1 MFFYGLIEKFQ
12 TCQGTGFP
20 TDSRFNNIPD
30 LRPRIATNCKTPDAS
45 NLFAAEERAGQSEKS
60 DRSEPEEGRAEKTQR
75 QTRRDGGESRAQ
87 EEEGRKERRR
97 GNGEMPRVTGKV
109 ARRTFAGQTRKET
122 GSFSFTKFSVLY
134 NPIFGSDGK
143 KKNRYRQTKH

>member
-1 MFFYGLIEKFQ
+1 MKSTRRRRSAG
-12 TCQGTGFP
+12 
-20 TDSRFNNIPD
+20 D
-30 LRPRIATNCKTPDAS
+30 
-45 NLFAAEERAGQSEKS
+45 LFAAEERADFGSFGAGQSEKP

-97 GNGEMPRVTGKV
+97 GNGEIPRVTGKV
-109 ARRTFAGQTRKET
+109 ARRPFAGQTRKET
-122 GSFSFTKFSVLY
+122 GSFSFTKFSVPY
-134 NPIFGSDGK
+134 NPIFGNNGK